1 MEKPRILVVEDDEA
15 IRTQMKW
22 ALAQDYDVYLAQ
34 DGSSAMEA
42 MKAKHPRLITLDLG
56 LPPSPEDT
64 TEGLKTL
71 SAILQ
76 FDPLSK
82 VIIVSGNPD
91 KQAALEAIS
100 IGAHDFFTKPI
111 VIDELKYILKRAA
124 YVQRLEGEYREL
136 QRQLKQHAFGEML
149 GSSPKI
155 QQVFATVRKVATN
168 DVPVLITGESGT
180 GKELVARAIHSKSA
194 RCAGPFIAIN
204 CGAIPETLLE
214 SELFGHEKGSFTG
227 AHQTRQGKVE
237 MAQGGTLFLDEIGEL
252 PLQLQVKLLRF
263 LQDSKIERIG
273 GRKVIDINARVL
285 AATNK
290 ELGALVADNKFREDL
305 YYRLAVVTM
314 ELPPLRDRGDDA
326 LELAKAFM
334 QKYSSGTA
342 AKTLSHEAKLAI
354 AAYRWPGNVR
364 ELENR
369 VRRALT
375 LAETNAITPVDLGLA
390 IAIADVEPLPL
401 NLNLKKAKEEL
412 EIRIIN
418 AAIEK
423 NRGNLSKSAD
433 DLGLTR
439 PTLYN
444 IMKKNNMFKEH
455 REVLDKSQTQEE

>member
-1 MEKPRILVVEDDEA
+1 MEKPKILVVEDDEA

-22 ALAQDYDVYLAQ
+22 ALTHDYDVYLAH
-34 DGSSAMEA
+34 DSSSAMEA
-42 MKAKHPRLITLDLG
+42 MKTRLPQLITLDLG
-56 LPPSPEDT
+56 LPPNPEDT

-76 FDPLSK
+76 FDPLAK

-91 KQAALEAIS
+91 KRAALEAIS

-111 VIDELKYILKRAA
+111 VIDELKHILKRAA
-124 YVQRLEGEYREL
+124 YVQRLESEYREL
-136 QRQLKQHAFGEML
+136 RRQLKQHQFAEII
-149 GSSPKI
+149 GSSARMQEI
-155 QQVFATVRKVATN
+155 FTTIRKVATN

-194 RCAGPFIAIN
+194 RSSGPFIVIN
-204 CGAIPETLLE
+204 CGAIPENLLE

-237 MAQGGTLFLDEIGEL
+237 MAQAGTLFLDEIGEL

-290 ELGALVADNKFREDL
+290 ELKALVVDNGFREDL

-314 ELPPLRDRGDDA
+314 ELPPLRDREDDA
-326 LELAKAFM
+326 LELAMAFM
-334 QKYSSGTA
+334 QKYSSGA
-342 AKTLSHEAKLAI
+342 GVRKTLSHEAKQAI

-375 LAETNAITPVDLGLA
+375 LAETNAITPADLDLA
-390 IAIADVEPLPL
+390 EVEPLPL

-412 EIRIIN
+412 EIRLIN
-418 AAIEK
+418 AAVEK

-444 IMKKNNMFKEH
+444 LMHKNNMIKD
-455 REVLDKSQTQEE
+455 DKSQTEEE

>member
-1 MEKPRILVVEDDEA
+1 MEKPKILVVEDDEA

-42 MKAKHPRLITLDLG
+42 MKTHLPQLITLDLG

-71 SAILQ
+71 SSILHL
-76 FDPLSK
+76 DPLAK

-111 VIDELKYILKRAA
+111 VTDELKYILKRAA
-124 YVQRLEGEYREL
+124 YVQRLEVQYREL
-136 QRQLKQHAFGEML
+136 QKQLKGHAFGEIL
-149 GSSPKI
+149 GSSPKMQHI
-155 QQVFATVRKVATN
+155 FATVRKVATN

-180 GKELVARAIHSKSA
+180 GKELVARAIHSKSV
-194 RCAGPFIAIN
+194 RCSGPFIAIN
-204 CGAIPETLLE
+204 CGAIPENLLE

-227 AHQTRQGKVE
+227 AHQTRPGKVE
-237 MAQGGTLFLDEIGEL
+237 MAQGGTLFLDEIGEM

-290 ELGALVADNKFREDL
+290 ELGALVADNRFREDL

-314 ELPPLRDRGDDA
+314 ELPPLRDREDDA
-326 LELAKAFM
+326 LELAMAFM
-334 QKYSSGTA
+334 QKYSSGA
-342 AKTLSHEAKLAI
+342 RVQKTLSHETKQAI

-364 ELENR
+364 
-369 VRRALT
+369 
-375 LAETNAITPVDLGLA
+375 
-390 IAIADVEPLPL
+390 
-401 NLNLKKAKEEL
+401 
-412 EIRIIN
+412 
-418 AAIEK
+418 
-423 NRGNLSKSAD
+423 
-433 DLGLTR
+433 
-439 PTLYN
+439 
-444 IMKKNNMFKEH
+444 
-455 REVLDKSQTQEE
+455 

>member
-1 MEKPRILVVEDDEA
+1 MEKPKILVVEDDEA

-42 MKAKHPRLITLDLG
+42 MKTHLPHLITLVLL

-71 SAILQ
+71 SSILHL
-76 FDPLSK
+76 DPLAK

-111 VIDELKYILKRAA
+111 VTDELKYILKRAA
-124 YVQRLEGEYREL
+124 YVQRLEVQYREL
-136 QRQLKQHAFGEML
+136 QKQLKGHAFGEIL
-149 GSSPKI
+149 GSSPKMQHI
-155 QQVFATVRKVATN
+155 FATVRKVATN

-180 GKELVARAIHSKSA
+180 GKELVARAIHSKSV
-194 RCAGPFIAIN
+194 RCSGPFIAIN
-204 CGAIPETLLE
+204 CGAIPENLLE

-227 AHQTRQGKVE
+227 AHQTRPGKVE
-237 MAQGGTLFLDEIGEL
+237 MAQGGTLFLDEIGEM

-290 ELGALVADNKFREDL
+290 ELGALVADNRFREDL

-314 ELPPLRDRGDDA
+314 ELPPLRDREDDA
-326 LELAKAFM
+326 LELAMAFM
-334 QKYSSGTA
+334 QKCSSGA
-342 AKTLSHEAKLAI
+342 RVQKTLSHETKQAI

-369 VRRALT
+369 IRRALT
-375 LAETNAITPVDLGLA
+375 LAETNAITP
-390 IAIADVEPLPL
+390 
-401 NLNLKKAKEEL
+401 
-412 EIRIIN
+412 RT
-418 AAIEK
+418 
-423 NRGNLSKSAD
+423 SALRD
-433 DLGLTR
+433 
-439 PTLYN
+439 
-444 IMKKNNMFKEH
+444 
-455 REVLDKSQTQEE
+455 

>member
-1 MEKPRILVVEDDEA
+1 MEKPKILVVEDDEA

-42 MKAKHPRLITLDLG
+42 MKTHLPQLITLDLG

-71 SAILQ
+71 SSILHL
-76 FDPLSK
+76 DPLAK

-111 VIDELKYILKRAA
+111 VTDELKYILKRAA
-124 YVQRLEGEYREL
+124 YVQRLEVQYREL
-136 QRQLKQHAFGEML
+136 QKQLKGHAFGEIL
-149 GSSPKI
+149 GSSPKMQHI
-155 QQVFATVRKVATN
+155 FATVRKVATN

-180 GKELVARAIHSKSA
+180 GKELVARAIHSKSV
-194 RCAGPFIAIN
+194 RCSGPFIAIN
-204 CGAIPETLLE
+204 CGAIPENLLE

-227 AHQTRQGKVE
+227 AHQTRPGKVE
-237 MAQGGTLFLDEIGEL
+237 MAQGGTLFLDEIGEM

-290 ELGALVADNKFREDL
+290 ELGALVADNRFREDL

-314 ELPPLRDRGDDA
+314 ELPPLRDRDDDA
-326 LELAKAFM
+326 LQLAKAFM
-334 QKYSSGTA
+334 QKYSSGPA

-375 LAETNAITPVDLGLA
+375 LAETNAITPTDLGLA
-390 IAIADVEPLPL
+390 ETEALPL
-401 NLNLKKAKEEL
+401 SLNLKKAKEEL
-412 EIRIIN
+412 EIRLIN
-418 AAIEK
+418 AAMEK
-423 NRGNLSKSAD
+423 NNGNLSKSAD

-439 PTLYN
+439 PTLYS
-444 IMKKNNMFKEH
+444 IMKKNNMIKEH
-455 REVLDKSQTQEE
+455 REVLDKSQTTD

>member
-1 MEKPRILVVEDDEA
+1 MQKPKILVVEDDEA

-42 MKAKHPRLITLDLG
+42 MKTHLPQLITLDLG

-71 SAILQ
+71 SSILHL
-76 FDPLSK
+76 DPLAK

-111 VIDELKYILKRAA
+111 VTDELKYILKRAA
-124 YVQRLEGEYREL
+124 YVQRLEVQYREL
-136 QRQLKQHAFGEML
+136 QKQLKGHAFGEIL
-149 GSSPKI
+149 GSSPKMQHI
-155 QQVFATVRKVATN
+155 FATVRKVATN

-180 GKELVARAIHSKSA
+180 GKELVARAIHSKSV
-194 RCAGPFIAIN
+194 RCSGPFIAIN
-204 CGAIPETLLE
+204 CGAIPENLLE

-227 AHQTRQGKVE
+227 AHQTRPGKVE
-237 MAQGGTLFLDEIGEL
+237 MAQGGTLFLDEIGEM

-290 ELGALVADNKFREDL
+290 ELGALVADNRFREDL

-314 ELPPLRDRGDDA
+314 ELPPLRDREDDA
-326 LELAKAFM
+326 LELAMAFM
-334 QKYSSGTA
+334 QKYSSGA
-342 AKTLSHEAKLAI
+342 RVQKTLSHETKQAI

-369 VRRALT
+369 IRRALT
-375 LAETNAITPVDLGLA
+375 LAETNAITPTDLGLA
-390 IAIADVEPLPL
+390 ETEALPL
-401 NLNLKKAKEEL
+401 SLNLKKAKEEL
-412 EIRIIN
+412 EIRLIN
-418 AAIEK
+418 AAMEK
-423 NRGNLSKSAD
+423 NHGNLSKSAD

-444 IMKKNNMFKEH
+444 LMHKNNMVIAKD
-455 REVLDKSQTQEE
+455 DKSQTEEE

>member
-1 MEKPRILVVEDDEA
+1 MEKPKILVVEDDEA

-42 MKAKHPRLITLDLG
+42 MKTHLPQLITLDLG

-71 SAILQ
+71 SSILHL
-76 FDPLSK
+76 DPLAK

-111 VIDELKYILKRAA
+111 VTDELKYILKRAA
-124 YVQRLEGEYREL
+124 YVQRLEVQYREL
-136 QRQLKQHAFGEML
+136 QKQLKGHAFGEIL
-149 GSSPKI
+149 GSSPKMQHI
-155 QQVFATVRKVATN
+155 FATVRKVATN

-180 GKELVARAIHSKSA
+180 GKELVARAIHSKSV
-194 RCAGPFIAIN
+194 RCSGPFIAIN
-204 CGAIPETLLE
+204 CGAIPENLLE

-227 AHQTRQGKVE
+227 AHQTRPGKVE
-237 MAQGGTLFLDEIGEL
+237 MAQGGTLFLDEIGEM

-290 ELGALVADNKFREDL
+290 ELGALVADNRFREDL

-314 ELPPLRDRGDDA
+314 ELPPLRDREDDA
-326 LELAKAFM
+326 LELAMAFM
-334 QKYSSGTA
+334 QKYSSGA
-342 AKTLSHEAKLAI
+342 RVQKTLSHEAKLAI

-375 LAETNAITPVDLGLA
+375 LAETNAITPTDLGLA
-390 IAIADVEPLPL
+390 ETEALPL
-401 NLNLKKAKEEL
+401 SLNLKKAKEEL
-412 EIRIIN
+412 EIRLIN
-418 AAIEK
+418 AAMEK
-423 NRGNLSKSAD
+423 NNGNLSKSAD

-439 PTLYN
+439 PTLYS
-444 IMKKNNMFKEH
+444 IMKKNNMIKEH
-455 REVLDKSQTQEE
+455 REVLDKSQTTD